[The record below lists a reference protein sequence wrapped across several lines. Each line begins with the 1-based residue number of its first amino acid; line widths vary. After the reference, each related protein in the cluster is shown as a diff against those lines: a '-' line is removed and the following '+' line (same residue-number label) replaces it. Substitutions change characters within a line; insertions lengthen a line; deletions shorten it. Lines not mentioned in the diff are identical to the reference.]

1 MTREEVDA
9 AIHALVF
16 ETLGI
21 RRYVQDGP
29 IRPDVWIN
37 YILAALAGKSDARVS
52 LIITPKRTSSPEG
65 KAAASPAA
73 IAKALKSRLKAYK
86 SRQGKAAEK
95 DAPCGDIGL
104 TTRYIV
110 ADLTYEEMFTCALP
124 LTDWWNRLDVK
135 YKNSDALEKH
145 IVQLKSQISK
155 FKSGKAKSGQ
165 LLKYTDALQDVKDI
179 SLIRLAIIAGTIE
192 SLINEEL
199 KTSEFQQWAHDVS
212 AKKTED
218 NKLDNDEFYRLIE
231 NNVNSEKIA
240 RDDLAEK
247 LLVCLDLLK
256 KRLLKIKAI
265 SKSEESTIE
274 KNTLVWGIELNRPA
288 SPPNAKSSSTVSPS
302 KLDKSLTPSLLGVEL
317 SRNTVKADAA
327 IRLFNLSTRNLTW
340 AIVDTGID
348 SDHPAFCDW
357 DSELRE
363 GERSKPRHRISAAY
377 DFTRLRQIQTEK
389 LTENELKKI
398 VPDDLKPKL
407 SSIIDAVVQYNGK
420 ETGEVRDIDWAS
432 VGPILRI
439 YDEVKTN
446 TVPSNPHGTHVAGI
460 LAGWLPAGAVKDIP
474 SPFYGVCPD
483 IRLYDLRVFS
493 DDPKHGND
501 EFTILA
507 ALDFISWLNRDPEQP
522 VIHGVNLSLSLR
534 HQVDAHAC
542 GRTPICEA
550 ANRLTYSGA
559 VVVAAAGNAGYEPN
573 ASRENRGSG
582 YRDISI
588 TDPGNAEEVICVG
601 ATHRSEPHT
610 YGVSFFSSRGP
621 TGDGR
626 QKPDLVAPGE
636 KIRSSIPGEKF
647 DLLDG
652 TSMAAPH
659 VSGVCALLMA
669 RHRELIGE
677 PARIKDIL
685 KKTATDLG
693 RTPEFQGAG
702 LVDALRAL
710 QSL

>member
-1 MTREEVDA
+1 MKKYFQTLIDKLRSIKSIFLGSEV
-9 AIHALVF
+9 
-16 ETLGI
+16 E
-21 RRYVQDGP
+21 
-29 IRPDVWIN
+29 
-37 YILAALAGKSDARVS
+37 
-52 LIITPKRTSSPEG
+52 
-65 KAAASPAA
+65 
-73 IAKALKSRLKAYK
+73 
-86 SRQGKAAEK
+86 
-95 DAPCGDIGL
+95 
-104 TTRYIV
+104 
-110 ADLTYEEMFTCALP
+110 
-124 LTDWWNRLDVK
+124 
-135 YKNSDALEKH
+135 KNS
-145 IVQLKSQISK
+145 IS
-155 FKSGKAKSGQ
+155 S
-165 LLKYTDALQDVKDI
+165 
-179 SLIRLAIIAGTIE
+179 
-192 SLINEEL
+192 
-199 KTSEFQQWAHDVS
+199 
-212 AKKTED
+212 
-218 NKLDNDEFYRLIE
+218 
-231 NNVNSEKIA
+231 
-240 RDDLAEK
+240 
-247 LLVCLDLLK
+247 
-256 KRLLKIKAI
+256 
-265 SKSEESTIE
+265 
-274 KNTLVWGIELNRPA
+274 VWGIELNRSATPPA
-288 SPPNAKSSSTVSPS
+288 VKRKRIPKNNNKTPIEKSRA
-302 KLDKSLTPSLLGVEL
+302 PSLPGIEL

-327 IRLFNLSTRNLTW
+327 IRLFNLSTSHLTW

-348 SDHPAFCDW
+348 TDHPAFCDW
-357 DSELRE
+357 DTDLKED
-363 GERSKPRHRISAAY
+363 GPPRRPHRIAAAY
-377 DFTRLRQIQTEK
+377 DFTRLRQIQTEE
-389 LTENELKKI
+389 LTKEELKKLLPEAVTKNI
-398 VPDDLKPKL
+398 DELIDA
-407 SSIIDAVVQYNGK
+407 IIDYDGVK
-420 ETGEVRDIDWAS
+420 TGEARNIDWAS
-432 VGPILRI
+432 VGPILRV
-439 YDEVKTN
+439 YDEIETN

-493 DDPKHGND
+493 DDPRHGND

-573 ASRENRGSG
+573 ASRESRGSG

-636 KIRSSIPGEKF
+636 KIRSSIPGKKF